1 MSGGEGVMMFE
12 THPTIFMFL
21 EFIGLGLLLFS
32 LVVIPVI
39 QTSYQNE
46 KKKKIKCLRL
56 SLIFLLV
63 LTIGNLILGFL
74 PFVEETQVVKSYST
88 PSFTVSGNGGTVI
101 VTAREKNHHKKEK
114 FIFNENLELMNHKWD
129 EDSGKLTLS
138 FNEEETDNPNSR
150 GAKYNFYKINKELR
164 YKKQDYCLIYQKV
177 KVKHLNGFEWFFE
190 TYFNQKHLKKNLRT
204 EVNITIQ
211 KGLMYNNQ
219 K

>member
-1 MSGGEGVMMFE
+1 MMFE
-12 THPTIFMFL
+12 THPTIYMFL

-39 QTSYQNE
+39 QASYQNE
-46 KKKKIKCLRL
+46 QKRKIKYLKL
-56 SLIFLLV
+56 SLIFLSV

-74 PFVEETQVVKSYST
+74 PFVEETQVVKNYST
-88 PSFTVSGNGGTVI
+88 PSFTVSGKNGTVI

-114 FIFNENLELMNHKWD
+114 FIFNENLELMNRKWD

-138 FNEEETDNPNSR
+138 FNEEDTYNPNSK

-164 YKKQDYCLIYQKV
+164 LKRQDYCLIYQKV

-190 TYFNQKHLKKNLRT
+190 TYFNQEYLKKNTRT
-204 EVNITIQ
+204 EVNVTIQ
-211 KGLMYNNQ
+211 KGLIYNNQ

>member
-1 MSGGEGVMMFE
+1 MMFE

-74 PFVEETQVVKSYST
+74 PFVEETQVVKSYSP

-190 TYFNQKHLKKNLRT
+190 TYFNQEHLKKNLRT

>member
-1 MSGGEGVMMFE
+1 MD
-12 THPTIFMFL
+12 
-21 EFIGLGLLLFS
+21 LFS
-32 LVVIPVI
+32 LNIITCVVLAIISLAIFSVTLNEMNNKFDFKVSTCLMITFWGVVGIMTFFLIMAGIPFDNFKTTH
-39 QTSYQNE
+39 QTQY
-46 KKKKIKCLRL
+46 
-56 SLIFLLV
+56 
-63 LTIGNLILGFL
+63 T
-74 PFVEETQVVKSYST
+74 
-88 PSFTVSGNGGTVI
+88 SFTVSGNGGTVI

-190 TYFNQKHLKKNLRT
+190 TYFNQEHLKKNLRT